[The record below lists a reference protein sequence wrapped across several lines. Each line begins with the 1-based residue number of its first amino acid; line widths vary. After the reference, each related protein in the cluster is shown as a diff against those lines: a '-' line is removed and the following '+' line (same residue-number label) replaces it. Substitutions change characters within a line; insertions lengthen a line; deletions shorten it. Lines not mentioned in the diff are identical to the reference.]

1 MGRLREEDDRDRG
14 GCWTFD
20 EDGWFGWPVVEAS
33 VLSAERGEAKVRV
46 GGWGRGRIMSDGL
59 GRCGNGGC
67 CL

>member
-1 MGRLREEDDRDRG
+1 
-14 GCWTFD
+14 
-20 EDGWFGWPVVEAS
+20 